1 MDASLEVALP
11 ATSLRSKDLLGI
23 AELTPEEILLIL
35 DTTEAMKEISQRQI
49 KKVPASFDPPG
60 VEAAESPEAA
70 SPPGG
75 PAATDADPVAVESEP
90 SAAPEAGTD
99 PDSEAAPRGTG
110 G

>member
-1 MDASLEVALP
+1 MV
-11 ATSLRSKDLLGI
+11 G
-23 AELTPEEILLIL
+23 ILLAEEPNRGPDYGKASPVGL
-35 DTTEAMKEISQRQI
+35 LVLLLLLVGVFFLWRSMGRQI